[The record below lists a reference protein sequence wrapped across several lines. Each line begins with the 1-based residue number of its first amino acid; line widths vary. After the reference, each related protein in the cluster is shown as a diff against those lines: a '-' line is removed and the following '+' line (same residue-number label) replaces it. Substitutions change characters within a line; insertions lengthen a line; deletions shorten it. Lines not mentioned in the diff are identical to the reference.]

1 MARLKKG
8 EKKRVQMTIRI
19 DPDIAKRLKSIDKY
33 SAKVGAF
40 ISKGI
45 DEYYK
50 FLNENSY
57 KNEDEKYNFLE
68 ILENDEL
75 RLKYIEELKK
85 LNDYYDNE
93 VFFKFHQDLYN
104 FQKSSNDE
112 ILRYLENWK
121 ETKVLVNKK
130 LNNIKEILDD

>member
-8 EKKRVQMTIRI
+8 EKKKVQMTIRI
-19 DPDIAKRLKSIDKY
+19 DPDIAERLKSIDKY
-33 SAKVGAF
+33 SAKVGSF

-50 FLNENSY
+50 FLNENSC

-68 ILENDEL
+68 ILENEEL

-104 FQKSSNDE
+104 LHKSGNNE
-112 ILRYLENWK
+112 ILRCLE
-121 ETKVLVNKK
+121 LVNKK
-130 LNNIKEILDD
+130 LNNIKEIIDD